1 VSSSLASHPATRAES
16 LDRRT
21 PQGHDRVVDLARG
34 LAIVAV
40 VVASPL
46 IGLLAVLL
54 AAVLLWLLRRSR
66 RTG

>member
-1 VSSSLASHPATRAES
+1 
-16 LDRRT
+16 
-21 PQGHDRVVDLARG
+21 VDLARG